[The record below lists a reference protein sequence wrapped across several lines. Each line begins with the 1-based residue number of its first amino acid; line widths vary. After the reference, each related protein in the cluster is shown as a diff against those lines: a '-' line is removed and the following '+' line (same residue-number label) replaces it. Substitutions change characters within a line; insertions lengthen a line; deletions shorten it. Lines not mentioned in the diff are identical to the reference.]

1 MQLSSVHVPSQLG
14 IVLLVGAELRVASR
28 DCRSG
33 PDSFLRNMFS
43 WPRQSTRKLAHRI
56 ADGCEIVVRDGA
68 CRNCIKRY

>member
-1 MQLSSVHVPSQLG
+1 MCPRSSESCCLSEPSCALPHET
-14 IVLLVGAELRVASR
+14 ADR
-28 DCRSG
+28 G
-33 PDSFLRNMFS
+33 PGSFVRNMFS